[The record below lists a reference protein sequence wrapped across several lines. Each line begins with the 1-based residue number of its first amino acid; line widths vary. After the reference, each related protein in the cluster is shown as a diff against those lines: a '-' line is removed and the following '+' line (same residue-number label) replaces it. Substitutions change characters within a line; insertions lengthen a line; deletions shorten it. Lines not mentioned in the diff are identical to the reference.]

1 MAVTMLLRS
10 QFARRT
16 ESVGYTGGMT
26 STQADAGPIT
36 FVNVFEL
43 DPEQVDEFM
52 EGWKER
58 AELMRKQPGFRSFR
72 LHRAL
77 SPDASYQLVNVAVWD
92 SLDAVRAA
100 TAQPEFQ
107 AMIQEAGATFDVVA
121 HPGVYTTIIEA
132 VAD

>member
-1 MAVTMLLRS
+1 MTTE
-10 QFARRT
+10 QHDARP
-16 ESVGYTGGMT
+16 V
-26 STQADAGPIT
+26 T

-43 DPEQVDEFM
+43 DPDKVDDFVV
-52 EGWKER
+52 GWKER
-58 AELMRKQPGFRSFR
+58 GEFMRRQPGFRSFR

-100 TAQPEFQ
+100 TGKPEFQ
-107 AMIQEAGATFDVVA
+107 AMIREVGATFGAVA
-121 HPGVYTTIIEA
+121 HPGVYTTIVEA